1 MSSTTPAPRP
11 GAAAARFSPA
21 AGAAKALRWFSASH
35 RKYRG
40 EWWIM
45 IAGIIIIAFIVV
57 MTVFPQAFTKWK
69 PDDQNAG
76 RQMSP
81 PGREHVMGTD
91 NLSRDV
97 WSRVVYG
104 AQTILGVA
112 IAAALVSAIIG
123 IPLGLLSGFAGGV
136 FDRIL
141 SLIMDSVYSFPGLIL
156 AIAFAAMLG
165 PGVINI
171 TLAVAVV
178 YIPTYFRL
186 VRGQTLSIKEE
197 VYVEAARAIGARRGT
212 ILSRYIFPNVIAT
225 VVVILSLNIADAIMT
240 EAALSYI
247 GLGLPAGIP
256 DWGMDISMGKKFLP
270 SGVWWMITFP
280 GLMIMLLA
288 LGFTMLGEGLAE
300 ILNPRLLER

>member
-1 MSSTTPAPRP
+1 MSNHPARP
-11 GAAAARFSPA
+11 SVPAARFSPA
-21 AGAAKALRWFSASH
+21 GGMASLIRWFSQAR
-35 RKYRG
+35 RKYRT

-45 IAGIIIIAFIVV
+45 IAGVAVIGFIVT
-57 MTVFPQAFTKWK
+57 MTIAPHLFTRYS
-69 PDDQNAG
+69 PTDQEAG
-76 RQMSP
+76 GQMTAPS
-81 PGREHVMGTD
+81 RAHIMGTD
-91 NLSRDV
+91 NLSRDI
-97 WSRVVYG
+97 WARMVYG

-112 IAAALVSAIIG
+112 IAAALLSAIIG

-141 SLIMDSVYSFPGLIL
+141 SLVMDSVYSFPGLIL

-165 PGVINI
+165 PGIINI

-178 YIPTYFRL
+178 YIPTHFRL

-197 VYVEAARAIGARRGT
+197 VYVEAARAIGARRRT

-256 DWGMDISMGKKFLP
+256 DWGMDLSMGKKFLP
-270 SGVWWMITFP
+270 SGTWWMITFP
-280 GLMIMLLA
+280 GVMIVLLA